1 MLTFSPGSEILFVRG
16 DSPRAIERKAQN
28 MTDLIKALSVALD
41 RLSSIEET
49 MNRLDRHS
57 EMISRFNDRLDRF
70 EARLTKAE
78 TKSGNVDVCIDEI
91 CALERKVH
99 KLGVETHDQITVNH
113 EYGIRIQTL
122 EGKLVDMDT
131 MDTDHA
137 DLIERLDERVDRI
150 KDRVLILE
158 ENGNGSEDLD
168 DRVGEI
174 LDRKLDHVLED
185 MLDSALSGREI
196 TVTL

>member
-1 MLTFSPGSEILFVRG
+1 
-16 DSPRAIERKAQN
+16 

-78 TKSGNVDVCIDEI
+78 TKGGNVDVCIDEI

-113 EYGIRIQTL
+113 DFEIRLKTL
-122 EGKLVDMDT
+122 EERTLDDPEF
-131 MDTDHA
+131 
-137 DLIERLDERVDRI
+137 ERLLERVVTLENDVRAFESEDGFALN
-150 KDRVLILE
+150 DRV
-158 ENGNGSEDLD
+158 S
-168 DRVGEI
+168 EI
-174 LDRKLDHVLED
+174 LDRKLDCVLED
-185 MLDSALSGREI
+185 AIDNVLSGREI